1 MKKSRLIL
9 FFVLVSYYTKADT
22 IDFWHIYK
30 NKELIAEFNGILRNE
45 FTFKQDQFLLNDT
58 IWIKYFSGCF
68 PFKENQRILQIKTT
82 NNEIIFSS
90 QLFFEE
96 RNTYLL
102 GKDLINLNK
111 NQTYSLYIISVLENR
126 SSENILFE
134 FKII

>member
-1 MKKSRLIL
+1 MKKSSLIF

-82 NNEIIFSS
+82 NNEIVFSS
-90 QLFFEE
+90 QLFFKE
-96 RNTYLL
+96 RNTFFLA
-102 GKDLINLNK
+102 KELINLNK
-111 NQTYSLYIISVLENR
+111 NQTYFLYIISVFENR
-126 SSENILFE
+126 STENTLIE